1 MSGRRAGALSAVP
14 RDLTL
19 NQNPPSITITL
30 RLATE
35 LVVHFNL
42 TITNLFILRSSLQL
56 SFELLHYRPSSH
68 CTRSSTDQRLSH
80 VTMPRKFIT
89 VPLELR
95 VTCTIIHS
103 DLSIPAPLPIEES
116 DVESTAEDVPS
127 TKAEVIENKDEPA
140 DATMKDEENE
150 DDEEDEEDAETS
162 V

>member
-1 MSGRRAGALSAVP
+1 
-14 RDLTL
+14 
-19 NQNPPSITITL
+19 
-30 RLATE
+30 
-35 LVVHFNL
+35 
-42 TITNLFILRSSLQL
+42 
-56 SFELLHYRPSSH
+56 
-68 CTRSSTDQRLSH
+68 
-80 VTMPRKFIT
+80 MPRKFIT